1 MAPTVKLSLLGLL
14 ATLLPLARGDN
25 PIIQTIYT
33 ADPAPLVYNN
43 RVYLFVDHDNGVV
56 GSASNSFYNMTDW
69 HLFSSADM
77 VNWQDHGMTMSL
89 STFSW
94 AKANAWAGQV
104 INRNG
109 QFYYYA
115 PMQNK
120 DGSMAVG
127 VATSPNVT
135 GPYKDALGKPLVENN
150 EIDPTVFIDPST
162 SQAYLY
168 WGNPDLYYVK
178 LNTDMLSY
186 SGSPTK
192 VTIPTGFQEAPWLME
207 RNGNWYMVYAGTCC
221 SENIRYAMS
230 SSPTG
235 PWNYKGVVMPTQG
248 GSFTNH
254 EGIIDF
260 MGNSYFFY
268 HNGAL
273 PGGGGYTR
281 STCVEQFTYNSDGTI
296 PTIQMTTTGAPQIG
310 TLDPYVRQEAETM
323 AFSNGVRTEVC
334 SEGGMDVSYISSG
347 SYIKVKGVAF
357 GSAGATSFSARVA
370 SGGSGG
376 TISLRLG
383 STTGTLIGTCTVAGT
398 GDWQTWATVTCA
410 VSGAT
415 GTKDLFFVFGGSGS
429 GYLFN
434 FDWWQFAGGSGTTS
448 SSSTAAPAPPPSTS
462 NVVQSSTSLM
472 TTTTTTTSKASTTS
486 AASGACQT
494 LYGQCGGIGWSGPT
508 CCASGTCSAGNA
520 YYSQCLS

>member
-1 MAPTVKLSLLGLL
+1 MMRSSLALTGLLGLL
-14 ATLLPLARGDN
+14 PVVRSDN

-43 RVYLFVDHDNGVV
+43 RVYLFVDHDNGIV

-77 VNWQDHGMTMSL
+77 VNWQDHGLTMSL

-104 INRNG
+104 IPRNG

-127 VATSPNVT
+127 VGVSSNVT
-135 GPYKDALGKPLVENN
+135 GPYHDALGKPLVENN
-150 EIDPTVFIDPST
+150 EIDPTVFIDPSN

-192 VTIPTGFQEAPWLME
+192 VTIPTGFQEAPWLMQ
-207 RNGNWYMVYAGTCC
+207 RNGYWYMVYAGTCC

-235 PWNYKGVVMPTQG
+235 PWNYKGVIMPTQG
-248 GSFTNH
+248 SSFTNH

-296 PTIQMTTTGAPQIG
+296 PTIQMTTNGAPQIG

-323 AFSNGVRTEVC
+323 AFSKGVRTEVC
-334 SEGGMDVSYISSG
+334 SEGGMDVSYITAG

-357 GSAGATSFSARVA
+357 GTTGATSFSARVA
-370 SGGSGG
+370 SGASGG
-376 TISLRLG
+376 TIALRLG
-383 STTGTLIGTCTVAGT
+383 STTGTLVGTCNVAGT
-398 GDWQTWATVTCA
+398 GDWQTWTTVTCA

-415 GTKDLFFVFGGSGS
+415 GTKDLFFVFGGGS
-429 GYLFN
+429 GNLFN
-434 FDWWQFAGGSGTTS
+434 FNWWQFAGGSGS
-448 SSSTAAPAPPPSTS
+448 PPPPPPPSS
-462 NVVQSSTSLM
+462 SPPPPPPPASST
-472 TTTTTTTSKASTTS
+472 TTPSPPPPASSTTLVTTTTTSAS
-486 AASGACQT
+486 SGACAS
-494 LYGQCGGIGWSGPT
+494 LYGQCGGIGWGGPT
-508 CCASGTCSAGNA
+508 CCSSGTCKVGNP